1 MRSEHDIP
9 GIRCIIAVVII
20 LHVLSL
26 VFPMFSGTDIPDH
39 HLCVA
44 QAMLEIP
51 LVLVLELLTLLS
63 VTLYAVAMLSC
74 RQLRTETTVGVF
86 NGSLVLSLTAP
97 AMFIPL
103 AGNQA
108 APDNWLF
115 SNPFKNDFFLTGDVA
130 FHSPLP
136 GFWLWVISLTCI
148 GITLHL
154 VTITRWK
161 RLTKGSR

>member
-9 GIRCIIAVVII
+9 GIRCITAIVII
-20 LHVLSL
+20 LHLLSL
-26 VFPMFSGTDIPDH
+26 IFPMFSGTDLPGG

-44 QAMLEIP
+44 QAMIEIP
-51 LVLVLELLTLLS
+51 LVLVLELLTLVS
-63 VTLYAVAMLSC
+63 VTLYAVVMLAG
-74 RQLRTETTVGVF
+74 RKLRTETTVGVF

-115 SNPFKNDFFLTGDVA
+115 SNPCRDDAFSTGAVA
-130 FHSPLP
+130 FNSPLL

-161 RLTKGSR
+161 RLAKQSH

>member
-20 LHVLSL
+20 LHLLSL
-26 VFPMFSGTDIPDH
+26 IFPMFNGTDMPGH

-44 QAMLEIP
+44 QAMIEIP

-63 VTLYAVAMLSC
+63 VTVYVGLILSH
-74 RQLRTETTVGVF
+74 RKLRTETTVGVF
-86 NGSLVLSLTAP
+86 NGSLVMSLTAP
-97 AMFIPL
+97 ALFIPL

-115 SNPFKNDFFLTGDVA
+115 SNPFGNGIFPTGAVA
-130 FHSPLP
+130 FHSPLL

-148 GITLHL
+148 GIILHL

-161 RLTKGSR
+161 RLANRSR